1 MKVVTMGELMLRLM
15 PEGHHRFV
23 QVNNFNAEFGGAEA
37 NVAVSLAQFGCD
49 SYFVSKFPQNEIG
62 QSAINSIRRF
72 GVKTDFVLRGGDRLG
87 IYFLE
92 KGASQR
98 GSLCIYDR
106 KGSAFAESSVSDYDW
121 EGIFKGAKW
130 FHITGVTPALGKKTS
145 ALAIEACKAAKKAGC
160 TISCDL
166 NYRSKLWTKA
176 QAKKTM
182 SEIAKYVDVCIANEE
197 DALNVFGIK
206 THKTNVDNGIIDKDA
221 YVKTAELLAKNYGFK
236 KVAITLRQSINADNN
251 NWSALLYDGKE
262 AVFSREYAI
271 HIVERVG
278 AGDAFAAALI
288 FALMKQGEAK
298 NADIDIDCATNG
310 SDFYRTNQDVIEF
323 ASAAGCL
330 KHSIEG
336 DFNLV
341 SEQEV
346 LRLVTSGGTG
356 RISR

>member
-1 MKVVTMGELMLRLM
+1 MDKVVTFGELMLRLM

-37 NVAVSLAQFGCD
+37 NVAVSLAQFGMD
-49 SYFVSKFPQNEIG
+49 SYYVSRLPQNQIG
-62 QSAINSIRRF
+62 ESAINSIRRF
-72 GVKTDFVLRGGDRLG
+72 GVKTDFIARGGDRLG

-106 KGSAFAESSVSDYDW
+106 KNSAFAESVETDYDW
-121 EGIFKGAKW
+121 KKIFSGAKW
-130 FHITGVTPALGKKTS
+130 FHITGVTPALGKKVC
-145 ALAIEACKAAKKAGC
+145 ALALTACKEAKKAGC
-160 TISCDL
+160 TVSCDL

-182 SEIAKYVDVCIANEE
+182 SELAQYVDVCIANEE

-206 THKTNVDNGIIDKDA
+206 THKTNVDAGIIDKEA
-221 YVKTAELLAKNYGFK
+221 FVKTAELLLSKFNFK
-236 KVAITLRQSINADNN
+236 KVAITLRQSINADVN
-251 NWSALLYDGKE
+251 NWCALLYDGKE

-271 HIVERVG
+271 HVVERVG
-278 AGDAFAAALI
+278 SGDAFAAALI
-288 FALMKQGEAK
+288 FALMKKMNSHDA
-298 NADIDIDCATNG
+298 
-310 SDFYRTNQDVIEF
+310 IEF

-330 KHSIEG
+330 KHSVEG

-341 SEQEV
+341 TEEEV
-346 LRLVTSGGTG
+346 LHLVKSKGTG
-356 RISR
+356 RIER

>member
-1 MKVVTMGELMLRLM
+1 MDKVVTFGELMLRLM

-49 SYFVSKFPQNEIG
+49 SYFVSRFPQNEIG
-62 QSAINSIRRF
+62 QSAVNSIRRF
-72 GVKTDFVLRGGDRLG
+72 GVKTDYSVRGGDRLG

-98 GSLCIYDR
+98 GSVCIYDR
-106 KGSAFAESSVSDYDW
+106 KNSAFAESSESDYDW
-121 EGIFKGAKW
+121 KKIFKGAKW
-130 FHITGVTPALGKKTS
+130 FHVSGVTPALSKKTA
-145 ALAIEACKAAKKAGC
+145 ALALEACKKAKQSGL
-160 TISCDL
+160 IVSCDL

-206 THKTNVDNGIIDKDA
+206 THKTDIDNGIIDKEA
-221 YVKTAELLAKNYGFK
+221 YIKTAELLSKKFGFK
-236 KVAITLRQSINADNN
+236 KVAVTLRQSINADNN
-251 NWSALLYDGKE
+251 NWSALLYDKKE

-278 AGDAFAAALI
+278 SGDAFAAALI
-288 FALMKQGEAK
+288 YALIRQSEGAE
-298 NADIDIDCATNG
+298 
-310 SDFYRTNQDVIEF
+310 FYKTNQDVIEF

-330 KHSIEG
+330 KHTIEG

-341 SEQEV
+341 TEEEV
-346 LRLVTSGGTG
+346 LHLVKSKGTG
-356 RISR
+356 RIER

>member
-1 MKVVTMGELMLRLM
+1 MKKVVTFGELMLRLM

-37 NVAVSLAQFGCD
+37 NVAVSLAQFGFD
-49 SYFVSKFPQNEIG
+49 SHYVTRLPENEIG
-62 QSAINSIRRF
+62 QSALNSIRRF
-72 GVKTDFVLRGGDRLG
+72 GVNTDYVARGGDRLG

-106 KGSAFAESSVSDYDW
+106 KNSAFAESLETDYDFKK
-121 EGIFKGAKW
+121 IFSGAEW
-130 FHITGVTPALGKKTS
+130 FHITGVTPALSKKTCD
-145 ALAIEACKAAKKAGC
+145 LTLKACAAAKKMGL
-160 TISCDL
+160 TVSCDL

-182 SEIAKYVDVCIANEE
+182 TEIAKYVDVCIANEE

-206 THKTNVDNGIIDKDA
+206 TQKTNVDSGIIDRQA
-221 YVKTAELLAKNYGFK
+221 FVKTAEELSKKFGFK

-251 NWSALLYDGKE
+251 NWSALLYDGKN
-262 AVFSREYAI
+262 AVFSRVYSI

-278 AGDAFAAALI
+278 SGDAFAAALI
-288 FALMKQGEAK
+288 AALIRQKENNPEFKTLEQ
-298 NADIDIDCATNG
+298 
-310 SDFYRTNQDVIEF
+310 VVEF
-323 ASAAGCL
+323 ASAASCL

-336 DFNLV
+336 DFNCV
-341 SEQEV
+341 SEDEV
-346 LRLVTSGGTG
+346 LNLVHSDGTG
-356 RISR
+356 RVIR